1 MQIQLPK
8 CYLVKHHPDLL
19 TCFLRTPLSS
29 KGQLTMAFFLLFVA
43 RSHFGTWSLLH
54 DAPKVYA
61 TLHRAALSDHLLHCC
76 NPYHFRS
83 LMGTSASVAN
93 GADAVKDI
101 PQNHPKSSTIKPLG
115 CSKISKKKQ
124 KTIFGL
130 NPHWLLVY
138 LILELHEVS
147 LMNLARC
154 SG

>member
-1 MQIQLPK
+1 
-8 CYLVKHHPDLL
+8 
-19 TCFLRTPLSS
+19 
-29 KGQLTMAFFLLFVA
+29 MAFFLLFVA

-115 CSKISKKKQ
+115 CSKISKKNQ
-124 KTIFGL
+124 KAIFGL
-130 NPHWLLVY
+130 NPHWLLVH
-138 LILELHEVS
+138 LILKLHEVS